1 VHGVTDVIVREL
13 RLRRFTD
20 VESATIPAHSL
31 TDADASAPS
40 TKQDSPTLTELSARH
55 SRRREVDEQRL

>member
-1 VHGVTDVIVREL
+1 MNGVTDVIVREL

-20 VESATIPAHSL
+20 VGPAQPASL
-31 TDADASAPS
+31 PDADANAP
-40 TKQDSPTLTELSARH
+40 TAKDDSRTLIALSARH